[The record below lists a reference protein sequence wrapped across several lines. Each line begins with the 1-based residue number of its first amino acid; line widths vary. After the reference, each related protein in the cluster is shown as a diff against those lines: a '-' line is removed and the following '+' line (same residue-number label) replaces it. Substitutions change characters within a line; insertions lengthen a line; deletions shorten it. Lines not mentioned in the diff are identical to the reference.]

1 MQSGERIKVLDSHCG
16 SGKTSYIINYINSL
30 DEDSNIIYITPFL
43 SETERIKRECPDKKF
58 VLPDS
63 RLGKGSKLNHF
74 MELVAKGKN
83 IASTHA
89 LFSNINDELIE
100 LLRSQNYILVLD
112 EVMNVVSQ
120 LDLYK
125 DDSRKTDYEKELLT
139 KQDVIAL
146 ISQKIILV
154 ADDGLVSWS
163 SEVPLLNKY
172 VQLKELADREML
184 YYMNDDLLIWTFPI
198 EVFMEGIFR
207 EIFILTYQF
216 DCQIQAYY
224 YNYFGL
230 DYSSYVVVDSGGRN
244 YKLEP
249 MGDNSRDIAWRKG
262 VKDLIDICDKDKL
275 NNIGQYYRDSG
286 KKVRTSA
293 LSKTWFEKAG
303 VETVELLN
311 INIQNYFHN
320 VTKSKASERL
330 WTCFKDEKQKLKSS
344 RATIKNWLECNCRAS
359 NDYIDRR
366 VLVYPINRYL
376 NPFYKNFFLM
386 KGVSVEEEKYALSEM
401 IQWIFRSAIR
411 NGEPIQIYIP
421 SQRMRQLLIDWLNG
435 DI

>member
-198 EVFMEGIFR
+198 EVFMEGIFQTKHTFLPLQKR
-207 EIFILTYQF
+207 PSLKRSF
-216 DCQIQAYY
+216 
-224 YNYFGL
+224 
-230 DYSSYVVVDSGGRN
+230 
-244 YKLEP
+244 YK
-249 MGDNSRDIAWRKG
+249 M
-262 VKDLIDICDKDKL
+262 DLDICLLDK
-275 NNIGQYYRDSG
+275 Q
-286 KKVRTSA
+286 
-293 LSKTWFEKAG
+293 
-303 VETVELLN
+303 ELAYL
-311 INIQNYFHN
+311 Y
-320 VTKSKASERL
+320 
-330 WTCFKDEKQKLKSS
+330 S
-344 RATIKNWLECNCRAS
+344 RYSPYSYTQANS
-359 NDYIDRR
+359 
-366 VLVYPINRYL
+366 
-376 NPFYKNFFLM
+376 
-386 KGVSVEEEKYALSEM
+386 
-401 IQWIFRSAIR
+401 
-411 NGEPIQIYIP
+411 
-421 SQRMRQLLIDWLNG
+421 LL
-435 DI
+435 